1 MSRCFRSVQNRF
13 MNDIFCSARLL
24 SAKCSKFPTSS
35 SNYLTKHCCKVLRL
49 KIGSECG
56 SRMCKKTYRQATTTL
71 NSRRKPVK
79 FYSSR
84 SSRKEAFSP
93 PLSFNCCLKASSS
106 RLASASSSLT
116 RSASLLRSSFSS
128 FNL

>member
-84 SSRKEAFSP
+84 SSKIITI
-93 PLSFNCCLKASSS
+93 SSS
-106 RLASASSSLT
+106 VVNHFWGIILQRLYK
-116 RSASLLRSSFSS
+116 RMHININERDF
-128 FNL
+128 FQHVFVD